1 MSSEFQDLILK
12 GHSIVRL
19 ENDHQQQISLQHPRD
34 EQLIL
39 KQVLGE
45 LRASPAFASKAFYR
59 IPRNQKQDD
68 GTTKQIWIEGI
79 AIGGS
84 MAIAR
89 RWRNSANGARV
100 VEEGPEKITIEGVLM
115 DYESNV
121 KFSRYVVVSRHYK
134 PRGAKTTLPYP
145 PDLLLTQIAAGMS
158 KAVRNAVKHAVPD
171 FITIQ
176 YLEEA
181 KRLAGVAGPRPK
193 TNTDPAQQN
202 RPPVHK
208 PLALRFKELLEAFAK
223 HSITMDQL
231 AQFVQK
237 NADSDLSEEDYINLL
252 GLLNAIEEGT
262 VSKDS
267 IFQPQDTAAAFREPG
282 DEEAV
287 SLDQIMAANKA
298 QPASTSQQAKNVQR
312 GSSK

>member
-1 MSSEFQDLILK
+1 MTEFADLILK

-59 IPRNQKQDD
+59 IPRNQRQEDNSI
-68 GTTKQIWIEGI
+68 KQIWIEGV
-79 AIGGS
+79 AIGGA

-134 PRGAKTTLPYP
+134 PRNSKTTVPYP

-171 FITIQ
+171 FIVLQ
-176 YLEEA
+176 YLTEA
-181 KRLAGVAGPRPK
+181 KRLAGIEGPRPK

-202 RPPVHK
+202 RPPVQK
-208 PLALRFKELLEAFAK
+208 PLAVRFKELLEAFAG
-223 HSITMDQL
+223 HSITYDQL
-231 AQFVQK
+231 AQFVK
-237 NADSDLSEEDYINLL
+237 KDADSDMSEEDYINLL

-262 VSKDS
+262 VSKETV
-267 IFQPQDTAAAFREPG
+267 FQPQDTAAAFREPG
-282 DEEAV
+282 EEEAV
-287 SLDQIMAANKA
+287 SLDQIMAANQPK
-298 QPASTSQQAKNVQR
+298 PASTSQQARNTQR
-312 GSSK
+312 GRSR